1 MLTIPPFELV
11 RPGSLQA
18 ALEAIAAGGVLVAGG
33 TDLVPNLKRG
43 LLAPERVV
51 SLRQVGEL
59 RGLRLDDEG
68 ALVAGAGT
76 VLADLAVDSRVQTHW
91 PALAQAAALVA
102 SPAIRNAA
110 TLGGNVCL
118 DTRCPYYNQTA
129 FWRGALG
136 HCLKTTGQVCH
147 VVPSGRRCVAAFSAD
162 TPPVLIAYGAT
173 VTLASTRGRRTLRLE
188 DLYVADGARNTTRA
202 PDEIVVEIRVPRP
215 DEGSRS
221 AYVKVRSRASI
232 DFPAL
237 SIAVVARVDG
247 GRVLR
252 GLSIVVGALGARPRV
267 VDGLGA
273 LAMDR
278 PLDPPV
284 IEAIAERARA
294 VCHPLDNVDVDAQ
307 WRRAVL
313 PVHVRRTLRTMI
325 EPG

>member
-11 RPGSLQA
+11 RPRSLDA
-18 ALEAIAAGGVLVAGG
+18 ALDAIAAGGVLIAGG

-43 LLAPERVV
+43 LLEPDRLV
-51 SLRQVGEL
+51 SLGQVGEL
-59 RGLRLDDEG
+59 RSVRVDDEG
-68 ALVAGAGT
+68 ALVAGAGS
-76 VLADLAVDSRVQTHW
+76 VLADLAADARVLEHW
-91 PALAQAAALVA
+91 PALAQAAGLVA

-118 DTRCPYYNQTA
+118 DTRCPYYNQTS

-136 HCLKTTGQVCH
+136 HCLKTTGQLCH

-162 TPPVLIAYGAT
+162 TPPALIAYGAT
-173 VTLASTRGRRTLRLE
+173 ATLASTRGRRKLRLE

-202 PDEIVVEIRVPRP
+202 PDEILVEIRVPRP
-215 DEGSRS
+215 AEGTRS

-237 SIAVVARVDG
+237 SIAVVAQVG
-247 GRVLR
+247 GDRMLHAIS
-252 GLSIVVGALGARPRV
+252 LVVGALGARPRV
-267 VDGLGA
+267 VDGLGPIA
-273 LAMDR
+273 IER
-278 PLDPPV
+278 SLDPTV

-307 WRRAVL
+307 WRRSVL
-313 PVHVRRTLRTMI
+313 PVHVRRTLQAMI
-325 EPG
+325 AAS